1 MADFDHV
8 SDIYDATRKAP
19 DDVMSPTLATME
31 KVLGGYDSILDVG
44 TGTGR
49 CAKPL
54 SDRGLPIV
62 GVDISTSMMAKARE
76 KGLEDLVRG
85 DAHHLPFLD
94 RSFDAVIF
102 VLLLHLVQD
111 WVTVLHEIEEKQDRK
126 STRLNS
132 SHDQISYA
140 VFCLKKK
147 RKYHFS

>member
-8 SDIYDATRKAP
+8 SHIYDATRKAP

-49 CAKPL
+49 FAKPL

-76 KGLEDLVRG
+76 KGLEDRSEEHTSELQSRENLVCR
-85 DAHHLPFLD
+85 
-94 RSFDAVIF
+94 
-102 VLLLHLVQD
+102 LL
-111 WVTVLHEIEEKQDRK
+111 
-126 STRLNS
+126 
-132 SHDQISYA
+132 
-140 VFCLKKK
+140 
-147 RKYHFS
+147 